1 MIWSFLFM
9 GVMIDLTCRAGIC
22 ECFEYKQHKS
32 TLKRMNRERSTAA
45 KILGIYSPKYTHAP
59 CHMRR
64 FKVARVLNI
73 VLCALCML
81 VTPRCGEA
89 LGPLSIVLCA
99 LCMFVTGIVK
109 DWPYAEI
116 VFGVYALIFLLP
128 SIIQSVVLS
137 GINSKR
143 MNFDRSKKP

>member
-1 MIWSFLFM
+1 MIWSFLFLGM
-9 GVMIDLTCRAGIC
+9 MIDLTCRTGIC

-45 KILGIYSPKYTHAP
+45 KILGIYSSKYTHAP
-59 CHMRR
+59 CHMRH

-81 VTPRCGEA
+81 
-89 LGPLSIVLCA
+89 
-99 LCMFVTGIVK
+99 VTGIVK

-128 SIIQSVVLS
+128 SIIQSVALS

>member
-1 MIWSFLFM
+1 MIWSFLFLGM
-9 GVMIDLTCRAGIC
+9 MIDLTCRTGIC

-45 KILGIYSPKYTHAP
+45 KILGIYSSKCTHAP

-64 FKVARVLNI
+64 FKVARVLN
-73 VLCALCML
+73 
-81 VTPRCGEA
+81 
-89 LGPLSIVLCA
+89 IVLCA

-116 VFGVYALIFLLP
+116 VFGVYTLIFLLP
-128 SIIQSVVLS
+128 SIIQSVALS

>member
-1 MIWSFLFM
+1 MQMSS
-9 GVMIDLTCRAGIC
+9 
-22 ECFEYKQHKS
+22 S
-32 TLKRMNRERSTAA
+32 TGMRRPVSTRNV
-45 KILGIYSPKYTHAP
+45 LGIYSSKYTHVP
-59 CHMRR
+59 CYMRR
-64 FKVARVLNI
+64 FKVARVLN
-73 VLCALCML
+73 
-81 VTPRCGEA
+81 
-89 LGPLSIVLCA
+89 IVLCA

-128 SIIQSVVLS
+128 SIIQSVALS

>member
-1 MIWSFLFM
+1 MIWSFLFLGM
-9 GVMIDLTCRAGIC
+9 MIDLTCRAGVC

-45 KILGIYSPKYTHAP
+45 KILGIYSSKYTHAP

-81 VTPRCGEA
+81 
-89 LGPLSIVLCA
+89 
-99 LCMFVTGIVK
+99 VTGIVK

-128 SIIQSVVLS
+128 SIIQSVALS

-143 MNFDRSKKP
+143 MNFDCSKKP

>member
-1 MIWSFLFM
+1 MIWAFLFM
-9 GVMIDLTCRAGIC
+9 GVMIDLTYRAGIC

-32 TLKRMNRERSTAA
+32 TFKKMNRERSTAA
-45 KILGIYSPKYTHAP
+45 KILGIYSSKYTHAP

-64 FKVARVLNI
+64 FKVARVLN
-73 VLCALCML
+73 
-81 VTPRCGEA
+81 
-89 LGPLSIVLCA
+89 IVLCA

-128 SIIQSVVLS
+128 SIIQSVALS

>member
-81 VTPRCGEA
+81 VT
-89 LGPLSIVLCA
+89 
-99 LCMFVTGIVK
+99 GIVK

-128 SIIQSVVLS
+128 SIIQSVALS

>member
-1 MIWSFLFM
+1 MIWSFLFLGM
-9 GVMIDLTCRAGIC
+9 MIDLTCRAGVC

-45 KILGIYSPKYTHAP
+45 KILGIYSSKYTHAP
-59 CHMRR
+59 CYMRR
-64 FKVARVLNI
+64 FKVARVLN
-73 VLCALCML
+73 
-81 VTPRCGEA
+81 
-89 LGPLSIVLCA
+89 IVLCA

-116 VFGVYALIFLLP
+116 VFSVYALIFLLP
-128 SIIQSVVLS
+128 SIIQSVALS

-143 MNFDRSKKP
+143 MHFDRSKKP